1 MPAGFKYDLNPI
13 EKTMPELCRFDTV
26 YRLSG
31 GFNLDVTNLTGVE
44 VVPPLAPV
52 VLDFV
57 TRKAVAVINVEV
69 AEQIAAGNTSLKVK
83 KGSLAHAGIHLGN
96 GSNGGTVEAIDK
108 SNADYDVITL
118 ASGSTL
124 AANAGVVLFE
134 TATAAGKT
142 PKATANALN
151 YAWVKVEAGATIT
164 AVGQAYEIRPSKLIA
179 PISEKDM
186 ASLGSRF
193 MFTY

>member
-1 MPAGFKYDLNPI
+1 MPAGCKYDLNPI
-13 EKTMPELCRFDTV
+13 EKTMPELCRFETV

-31 GFNLDVTNLTGVE
+31 GFNLDITNLAGVE

-52 VLDFV
+52 VVDFV

-69 AEQIAAGNTSLKVK
+69 AEQISAGATSLKVK

-134 TATAAGKT
+134 ATAAAGKT

-151 YAWVKVEAGATIT
+151 YAWVKVENGATIT

-186 ASLGSRF
+186 ASLGARF

>member
-31 GFNLDVTNLTGVE
+31 GFNLDITNLTGVE
-44 VVPPLAPV
+44 VLPPLAPV
-52 VLDFV
+52 VVDFA
-57 TRKAVAVINVEV
+57 TRKAVAVINVMV
-69 AEQIAAGNTSLKVK
+69 VEQITAGSTALKVK
-83 KGSLAHAGIHLGN
+83 KGSLAHVGIHLGN

-124 AANAGVVLFE
+124 AANAGAVLFE
-134 TATAAGKT
+134 ATAVGGKT
-142 PKATANALN
+142 PKATANFLN
-151 YAWVKVEAGATIT
+151 YAWTKVEAGATIT

-179 PISEKDM
+179 PISDKDIVT
-186 ASLGSRF
+186 LGARF
-193 MFTY
+193 LFTY

>member
-13 EKTMPELCRFDTV
+13 EKTMPELCRFETV

-31 GFNLDVTNLTGVE
+31 GFNLDITNLAGVE

-52 VLDFV
+52 VVDFV

-69 AEQIAAGNTSLKVK
+69 AEQISAGATSLKVK

-134 TATAAGKT
+134 ATAVGGKT

-151 YAWVKVEAGATIT
+151 YAWVKVENGATIT

-186 ASLGSRF
+186 ASLGARF